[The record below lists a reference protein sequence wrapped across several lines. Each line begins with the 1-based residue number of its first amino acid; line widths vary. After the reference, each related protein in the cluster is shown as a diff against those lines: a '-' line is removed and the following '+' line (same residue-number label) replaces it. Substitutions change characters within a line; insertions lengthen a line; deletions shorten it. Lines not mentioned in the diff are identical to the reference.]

1 MVRMPPTGS
10 AEKKSLDD
18 FTVAEWNEAS
28 AAVRGEL
35 WLYQDTVGRGE
46 LVWGRPGNHRYKV
59 IGRYRDGVFTPWL
72 SN

>member
-1 MVRMPPTGS
+1 MVLMPPTGS
-10 AEKKSLDD
+10 VE
-18 FTVAEWNEAS
+18 
-28 AAVRGEL
+28 EL

-59 IGRYRDGVFTPWL
+59 IGRYVDGVFTPWL